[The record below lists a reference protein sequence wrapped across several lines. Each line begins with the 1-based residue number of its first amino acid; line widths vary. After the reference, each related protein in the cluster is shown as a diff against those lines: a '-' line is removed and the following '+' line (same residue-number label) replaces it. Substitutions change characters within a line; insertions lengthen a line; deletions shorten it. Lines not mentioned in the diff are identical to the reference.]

1 MTESQQADNR
11 ERILIV
17 DDERFNL
24 TTLHELLKD
33 EFRIMVAKHAEQ
45 GLKAALSGR
54 PNLILLD
61 INMPEMNGYEVCK
74 RLKAD
79 PLTADIPIIFITAL
93 SEAADETRGL
103 ELGAADYITKPFNL
117 SVVKARVNTQLHLK
131 RQSDM
136 LASLAFK
143 DGLTSINN
151 RRSYDD
157 RLQIEWT
164 RGQRALEPLSLMM
177 IDVDHF
183 KLYNDTYG
191 HALGDECLKQIAQ
204 TLQQCTSRATDFVAR
219 YGGEEFV
226 ILLPNTN
233 LEGGLQLAELI
244 RQAVHQRNIEH
255 RSSPVADCVTL
266 SIGLVTRKPGLEME
280 MSQFK
285 EAADKMLYQAKHD
298 GRDRVVGELLD

>member
-233 LEGGLQLAELI
+233 LEGGLQLAERI

>member
-233 LEGGLQLAELI
+233 LEGGLQLAERI

-285 EAADKMLYQAKHD
+285 QAADKMLYQAKHD